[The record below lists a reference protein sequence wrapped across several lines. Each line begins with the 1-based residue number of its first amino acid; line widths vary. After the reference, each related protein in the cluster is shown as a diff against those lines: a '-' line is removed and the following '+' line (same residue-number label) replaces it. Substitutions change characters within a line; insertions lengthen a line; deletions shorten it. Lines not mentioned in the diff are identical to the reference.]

1 MKHKDLIDQLTLEE
15 KAALLGGKGEWD
27 SRDIPRLGIPSMI
40 MSDGPHGLRRQA
52 GAGDHLGLNASLPAT
67 CFPTAATMANSWDR
81 DLGTE
86 VGVALGEEA
95 KAMGVNIL
103 LGPGMNIKR
112 SPLCGRNF
120 EYFSED
126 PYLAGRMAAS
136 YVKGIQS
143 QGVFSWRST

>member
-27 SRDIPRLGIPSMI
+27 SRDIPRLNIPSMI

-86 VGVALGEEA
+86 VGTALGEEA
-95 KAMGVNIL
+95 QGSFRRMVVCGSGAPSLYCL
-103 LGPGMNIKR
+103 L
-112 SPLCGRNF
+112 S
-120 EYFSED
+120 
-126 PYLAGRMAAS
+126 
-136 YVKGIQS
+136 IQPS
-143 QGVFSWRST
+143 